1 MKLHPQFMRLYAKY
15 GSSSSKV
22 ETTLDEIAR
31 VLDCTHRHALNV
43 VTAMEKQGW
52 IIWTPKR
59 GRGSRSGLEF
69 AVPAE
74 QIAAES
80 VLAALNGRDLEQ
92 ALKQVRSYAQ
102 TPQLEQA
109 LQSRLLDFF
118 GHHRETGPDR
128 QVDTLRLP
136 LRQKLHT
143 VDPLYM
149 NLTAE
154 SFVASHVFDGLVQ
167 RNGRSGEIV
176 PLAAHAWEA
185 DESRTRW
192 VFYLRKGMQFHN
204 GRPLTSR
211 DVVYSLRRL
220 SGSGRPLLYSSI
232 VKTLRSIETVGPLA
246 VSMELAEPNE
256 LFLPF
261 LCTSRAS
268 ILPEELHGA
277 EETSFGLQPVGT
289 GPFRVVELNERHCI
303 LEAFAA
309 YHLGRA
315 QLDRAE
321 IIHVPWTGGGNT
333 APEGDS
339 SPFHLIHNPG
349 EAAEVGWSRMHSH
362 ASVRKFVTCNTG
374 TGGPLQDLRIRA
386 AVMNCIRDGAADSN
400 DSVDSTLA
408 AAGTTGF
415 ADSAGSTSSVDS
427 VGPIADSAR
436 SAGPTG
442 SEQSA
447 APGGQDPLLPAD
459 RPLLIATIP
468 QYREDGRLVAERLL
482 AYGVPCELLLIE
494 PEAFKG
500 TARLQADLI
509 IFSLIRDQDEE
520 LRLFDLYQT
529 ISEHMEASVHSTV
542 QHLLSGVRHEA
553 NPEVRA
559 AYFRQL
565 EELLTEERL
574 LQILYEKPLE
584 TAFLPSVRG
593 LAFNSQGWIDL
604 RQIWFPPEAG
614 GPQDTTMG

>member
-1 MKLHPQFMRLYAKY
+1 MKLHPQFLRLHAHYGGACAKT
-15 GSSSSKV
+15 

-43 VTAMEKQGW
+43 VTAMERLGW
-52 IIWTPKR
+52 IVWSPKR

-74 QIAAES
+74 QIAVDA
-80 VLAALNGRDLEQ
+80 VTAALSGRELEQ
-92 ALKQVRSYAQ
+92 AVRQIRAYVQ

-109 LQSRLLDFF
+109 LQSRLLGFF
-118 GHHRETGPDR
+118 GHHRESGPNS

-154 SFVASHVFDGLVQ
+154 SFVASHVFDGLVR
-167 RNGRSGEIV
+167 RNGRSGEIE
-176 PLAAHAWEA
+176 PLAAHAWET
-185 DESRTRW
+185 DGSRTRW
-192 VFYLRKGMQFHN
+192 VFYLRKGIQFHN
-204 GRPLTSR
+204 GQPLTSR

-232 VKTLRSIETVGPLA
+232 VKTLRSIEALGPLA
-246 VSMELAEPNE
+246 VMMELAEPNE

-277 EETSFGLQPVGT
+277 EEEAFGLKPVGT
-289 GPFRVVELNERHCI
+289 GPFRVAELNGRHCI
-303 LEAFAA
+303 LEAFPA

-321 IIHVPWTGGGNT
+321 IIHVPWTGGDPAG
-333 APEGDS
+333 AEVEG

-349 EAAEVGWSRMHSH
+349 AEAETGWSRMHSH
-362 ASVRKFVTCNTG
+362 ASIRKFVTCNTG
-374 TGGPLQDLRIRA
+374 SGGPLQQPALRALVMEGIRGGEFEE
-386 AVMNCIRDGAADSN
+386 DGA
-400 DSVDSTLA
+400 
-408 AAGTTGF
+408 GC
-415 ADSAGSTSSVDS
+415 AGS
-427 VGPIADSAR
+427 
-436 SAGPTG
+436 
-442 SEQSA
+442 
-447 APGGQDPLLPAD
+447 PGEVKDTALPLPAD

-468 QYREDGRLVAERLL
+468 QYREDGELVAARLL
-482 AYGVPCELLLIE
+482 GRGIPSRLLLLE

-500 TARLQADLI
+500 AARLQADLI

-520 LRLFDLYQT
+520 LRLFDLYHT
-529 ISEHMEASVHSTV
+529 VSEHMEPLVKSRV
-542 QHLLSGVRHEA
+542 QSLLSGVRHMADPGE
-553 NPEVRA
+553 RA
-559 AYFRQL
+559 EYFRQL
-565 EELLTEERL
+565 EELLEQERL
-574 LQILYEKPLE
+574 LRILYEKPLE
-584 TAFLPSVRG
+584 TAYLPSVRG

-604 RQIWFPPEAG
+604 RQIWFPPEA
-614 GPQDTTMG
+614 PCP